1 MSIFKQSADKL
12 YVELINNYGEWL
24 EMGHPLEDILLSL
37 LVKERMKTEWLDH
50 KLKENS
56 RN

>member
-1 MSIFKQSADKL
+1 MYKQSADKL
-12 YVELINNYGEWL
+12 YVELIETYGEWL

-56 RN
+56 RLV